1 MIHSSA
7 LRFPKR
13 PSSAFHT
20 AKQSAPR
27 TEYRLNLLYFKHSGR
42 DPLESKRRK
51 RKGLHMHW
59 IMALVSN
66 LILVG
71 VLAAPQTRVPQPWD
85 AETIMAEGRSR
96 RHQVVG
102 AASRPRQLS
111 RYFFCSSALSFDLQC
126 DPKYRHAL
134 ASWLAVPNKSN
145 AVKAYISAQA
155 KTLFTGTNSFG
166 P

>member
-1 MIHSSA
+1 
-7 LRFPKR
+7 
-13 PSSAFHT
+13 
-20 AKQSAPR
+20 
-27 TEYRLNLLYFKHSGR
+27 
-42 DPLESKRRK
+42 
-51 RKGLHMHW
+51 MHW

-71 VLAAPQTRVPQPWD
+71 VPAAPQTRVPQPWD
-85 AETIMAEGRSR
+85 AENNHGRGSIQTAPSAR
-96 RHQVVG
+96 CCVSTSSTQPLILLFV
-102 AASRPRQLS
+102 
-111 RYFFCSSALSFDLQC
+111 SALFRLQC

>member
-13 PSSAFHT
+13 PSSAFRT

-27 TEYRLNLLYFKHSGR
+27 TEYRLNLLSFKHSGR

-51 RKGLHMHW
+51 RKGLHMYW

-71 VLAAPQTRVPQPWD
+71 VPAAPQTRVPQPWD
-85 AETIMAEGRSR
+85 VENNHGRGSIQTAPSAR
-96 RHQVVG
+96 CCVSTSSTQPLILLFV
-102 AASRPRQLS
+102 
-111 RYFFCSSALSFDLQC
+111 SALF
-126 DPKYRHAL
+126 RF
-134 ASWLAVPNKSN
+134 AV
-145 AVKAYISAQA
+145 
-155 KTLFTGTNSFG
+155 
-166 P
+166 